1 MDKVVIIDDS
11 DFDRKMIMKAISS
24 KRSTV
29 SFTELESG
37 ENAAD
42 VIAQERPKITILDIR
57 MPGIDGFEVL
67 AKIRSNPKFDDIPI
81 VMISGSEEAADRAM
95 ATEHG
100 ADGYYVK
107 PPSVAG
113 YLSLGQNICNHYL

>member
-24 KRSTV
+24 GRSTI

-42 VIAQERPKITILDIR
+42 VIAQECPKITILDIR

-113 YLSLGQNICNHYL
+113 YLSLGQNICSHYL

>member
-24 KRSTV
+24 GRSTI

-42 VIAQERPKITILDIR
+42 VIAQECPKITILDIR

-95 ATEHG
+95 ATKHG

-113 YLSLGQNICNHYL
+113 YLSLGQNICSHYL